1 MSSREEQRLL
11 LETQSLTAR
20 IAELEREVQFLRTHD
35 TIAQGMRG
43 ESLVSALAG
52 GELTA
57 YRTGF
62 DVLVGGKTKVEV
74 KFSNLRTPVAGSPTR
89 RWQWFKPLGERDY
102 GKDYDLLL
110 LLGDKDDRFANQ
122 YLDTSPYVF
131 FLVPRAV
138 VPDMSTIDRTNSA
151 SVISMS
157 SNFSRQYAP
166 KGKLLLNYLVPVQRI
181 EALDLKVVTGT

>member
-1 MSSREEQRLL
+1 MRSSEEQRLL
-11 LETQSLTAR
+11 LEVQSLTSR
-20 IAELEREVQFLRTHD
+20 VAELESEVQFLRTHE

-43 ESLVSALAG
+43 ENFVSELTS

-57 YRTGF
+57 YRAGF

-89 RWQWFKPLGERDY
+89 RWQWFKPLGHQDY

-110 LLGDKDDRFANQ
+110 LMGEKDHRFKDQ
-122 YLDTSPYVF
+122 YLDTSPYVY

-138 VPDMSTIDRTNSA
+138 VPEMSTIDRTNSA

-157 SNFSRQYAP
+157 SNFSRQTAP
-166 KGKLLLNYLVPVQRI
+166 KGKLLLKYLVSVQKI
-181 EALDLKVVTGT
+181 EALGLRAPQV